1 MAEKK
6 PNTSLQNALQG
17 RVMGKGR
24 PELRSDI
31 KKLLDTLDGEERVEA
46 VIERV
51 QRYAVEAAGRTVDSD
66 FRLMGKHLADE
77 IKEIICKEL
86 APYVSSYISDAHREL
101 VVRSHARGLSTSDA
115 VRELI
120 RGDGTMNRLAQEDA
134 VGVVDLRNILV
145 HRLSYLKPGTARW
158 PEAKYSSVWR
168 EAREEYR
175 QQVSDIP
182 FTSQVEQAALLAK
195 NAERINRALDDEKHS
210 VKDVQML
217 TNSLT
222 KTLESLRKLSVV
234 DEPMPRSLSGPQLVA
249 VLERLTFAL
258 RTPAQN
264 QLGGEA
270 KELVGVLEGL
280 TLALKSPKREGTG
293 NGVKALPSEADA
305 DDGKAE

>member
-1 MAEKK
+1 M
-6 PNTSLQNALQG
+6 
-17 RVMGKGR
+17 R
-24 PELRSDI
+24 
-31 KKLLDTLDGEERVEA
+31 
-46 VIERV
+46 
-51 QRYAVEAAGRTVDSD
+51 
-66 FRLMGKHLADE
+66 
-77 IKEIICKEL
+77 
-86 APYVSSYISDAHREL
+86 
-101 VVRSHARGLSTSDA
+101 
-115 VRELI
+115 
-120 RGDGTMNRLAQEDA
+120 
-134 VGVVDLRNILV
+134 DLRTILI

-158 PEAKYSSVWR
+158 PEAKYGAVWR

-222 KTLESLRKLSVV
+222 KTLESLRKLSAV
-234 DEPMPRSLSGPQLVA
+234 EAASPAILSGPQLIG

-293 NGVKALPSEADA
+293 NGVKALPSEGGA

>member
-17 RVMGKGR
+17 RIIGKGH

-51 QRYAVEAAGRTVDSD
+51 QRYSVEATGETVDSN
-66 FRLMGKHLADE
+66 FHLMGKYLADE
-77 IKEIICKEL
+77 IKKIIRQEL
-86 APYVSSYISDAHREL
+86 APYVSSFISNAHREL
-101 VVRSHARGLSTSDA
+101 VVRSHARGLSTADA

-120 RGDGTMNRLAQEDA
+120 LGHRTMNRLAQEDA
-134 VGVVDLRNILV
+134 VGVEDLRTILI

-158 PEAKYSSVWR
+158 PEAKYGSVWR

-195 NAERINRALDDEKHS
+195 NAERINRALDKEEHS
-210 VKDVQML
+210 PKELQML

-234 DEPMPRSLSGPQLVA
+234 DEPMSRSLSGPQLVA

-293 NGVKALPSEADA
+293 NGVKALPSEGGAN
-305 DDGKAE
+305 DGKAE